1 MGRGVGEVLVFMHF
15 DCGTYTLSKMNLGAK
30 PSSERPEFTF
40 PVNEEREERRRQS
53 INSFYEG
60 YKYAMVF
67 PGQGSQSVGMLKELA
82 INYSQV
88 QETFSEASEVLGYD
102 LWNLTQSGPEEKLNQ
117 TEFTQPALLA
127 SGVAVWRVWKNKND
141 VNPIFL
147 AGHSLGEYTALVC
160 AEAIDFIE
168 AVKIVRDRGRFM
180 QDAYHGQSAMVAI
193 VGLDNDAIK
202 KVCNEAAQNDVLVA
216 ANYNSIGQTVLAGEL
231 EAAKHAVLL
240 AKSLGAKIAKILP
253 VSVPSHC
260 ALMKPAAIKLAS
272 LLEQTIINSPKIPV
286 IQNADVVCNDD
297 PQKIR
302 DALVRQLYS
311 PVRWVETIQ
320 FMVNN
325 GVRCVLECGP
335 GKVLTGLNKRI
346 SSEIAVDFIGESQK
360 ILNSIPCF
368 SRK

>member
-1 MGRGVGEVLVFMHF
+1 MQ
-15 DCGTYTLSKMNLGAK
+15 N
-30 PSSERPEFTF
+30 
-40 PVNEEREERRRQS
+40 
-53 INSFYEG
+53 
-60 YKYAMVF
+60 KYAIVF
-67 PGQGSQSVGMLKELA
+67 PGQGSQTIGMLKELA
-82 INYSQV
+82 SNYPQV
-88 QETFSEASEVLGYD
+88 QETFNEASKALGYD
-102 LWNLTQSGPEEKLNQ
+102 LWDLTQNGSEEKLNQ

-127 SGVAVWRVWKNKND
+127 SGVAVWRVWKNKNQ
-141 VNPIFL
+141 VKPAFL
-147 AGHSLGEYTALVC
+147 AGHSLGEYTALVG

-168 AVKIVRDRGRFM
+168 AIKIVQNRGRFM
-180 QDAYHGQSAMVAI
+180 QDAYHGEGAMVAI
-193 VGLDNDAIK
+193 VGLDDEAIK
-202 KVCNEAAQNDVLVA
+202 KICSESAQNEVLVA

-231 EAAKHAVLL
+231 KAAERAVLL

-253 VSVPSHC
+253 VSIPSHC
-260 ALMKPAAIKLAS
+260 ALMNPAATKLAA
-272 LLEQTIINSPKIPV
+272 LLEQVVINPPKIPV

-325 GVRCVLECGP
+325 GVGCVLECGP

-360 ILNSIPCF
+360 ILNLIPCF
-368 SRK
+368 SR